1 MALKLSLS
9 FRKSKSMLRLLRS
22 KYRDLVS
29 FCKNIGIMCK
39 NDGPVGKE
47 KGIKD
52 CNQKVNQKMWRQNFR
67 EM

>member
-1 MALKLSLS
+1 
-9 FRKSKSMLRLLRS
+9 MLRLLRS

-52 CNQKVNQKMWRQNFR
+52 CNQKVNQKMWRQIFR
-67 EM
+67 EI